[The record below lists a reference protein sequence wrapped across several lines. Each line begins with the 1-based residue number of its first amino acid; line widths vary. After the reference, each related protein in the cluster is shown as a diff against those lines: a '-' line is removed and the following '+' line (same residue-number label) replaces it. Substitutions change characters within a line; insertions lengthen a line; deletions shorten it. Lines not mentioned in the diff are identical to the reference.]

1 MKEFISK
8 NILGFILVILFSFV
22 VGIILNINGNFSS
35 NVEKISEYHIY
46 KYNEVSTSINENG
59 ELLILN
65 KKTGKY
71 TIYSDTVLI
80 GIFNLKA
87 SQIKKDMEK

>member
-1 MKEFISK
+1 MKEVINR
-8 NILGFILVILFSFV
+8 NIVGFILLILSIIA
-22 VGIILNINGNFSS
+22 GILAINGNLFSS